1 MTAADE
7 CEKFCVFNINQMD
20 IAAFLKNVEVKTYIK
35 NLVGPLG
42 TMVYNEIYI
51 YIWFICIY
59 NVFLIFL
66 VLVNFVLLLKLIR
79 NTSMNGPSSHSI

>member
-1 MTAADE
+1 
-7 CEKFCVFNINQMD
+7 MD
-20 IAAFLKNVEVKTYIK
+20 IGAFLKNEEVKQYIK
-35 NLVGPLG
+35 NLAGPLG
-42 TMVYNEIYI
+42 TMIYNEIYI

-79 NTSMNGPSSHSI
+79 TKPMYMSLPSTN